1 MSGILGMKTLGGMDV
16 REWRHARGLSQSQL
30 ARLLGV
36 ESVTISRWERG
47 TVKRGYSDQ
56 VIELALEALDRRLKE
71 QKEAAPTV

>member
-1 MSGILGMKTLGGMDV
+1 MDV

-47 TVKRGYSDQ
+47 TVKRSYSDEI
-56 VIELALEALDRRLKE
+56 IELALAELDRRLAAK
-71 QKEAAPTV
+71 QKDAQPV